1 MSTWHVWGDY
11 YHTKPERIGT
21 AKLLTGDDKAAQHTA
36 EAQGFDFEKR
46 MRNGFE
52 PWAAA
57 YEAEKD
63 DGLDFAFASY
73 PVVRGWARVS

>member
-21 AKLLTGDDKAAQHTA
+21 AKLLTGDDKAARRTA
-36 EAQGFDFEKR
+36 EAKGFDFEKR

-57 YEAEKD
+57 YESEKD

-73 PVVRGWARVS
+73 PVVRGWSKVT